1 MMALATDP
9 QRKRELGLIHMAKA
23 TLGLSR
29 EDYEHVCR
37 TVTGKASAAA
47 MDAAERDKLLKHF
60 KAKGFQVKPTAKSM
74 QARTLA
80 QDAQSRKVRALWLM
94 LHALGQVRDPSET
107 ALAAYVK
114 RMASVD
120 ALQWAN
126 HYAVIESLKSW
137 AMRYLPQ
144 FVRAAM
150 EALYE
155 MDFVTLTPGQREDLT
170 QAVQR
175 LKDARANG
183 VVALF
188 DYYWPIYSLLDEVKP
203 K

>member
-1 MMALATDP
+1 MKPATTTDIH
-9 QRKRELGLIHMAKA
+9 RKRELALIHLAKA

-29 EDYEHVCR
+29 DDYEHVLR
-37 TVTGKASAAA
+37 TVTGKASAADLSA
-47 MDAAERDKLLKHF
+47 PERDKLLKHF
-60 KAKGFQVKPTAKSM
+60 KAKGFKVKPTPKSL

-80 QDAQSRKVRALWLM
+80 QDAQSRKVRAMWLM

-114 RMASVD
+114 RMAHVD

-126 HYAVIESLKSW
+126 HHAVIESLKAW

-144 FVRAAM
+144 HVKAGVL
-150 EALYE
+150 AL
-155 MDFVTLTPGQREDLT
+155 DLDTLTPGQREDLSNM
-170 QAVQR
+170 VQSLR
-175 LKDARANG
+175 KAKSEG
-183 VVALF
+183 ITALF
-188 DYYWPIYSLLDEVKP
+188 DYYWPIYGLLEEVTP